1 MDTIKTMEEFIDKV
15 SNDSCESFYTENKY
29 HTSFVMQVP
38 YGSIKLIYTCS
49 QHSRKERIWLNI
61 YEKAE
66 LAAIVTA
73 DHEVYFVR
81 RYLFDLDGPESD
93 ISTLNQLA
101 SRWNDTARTEW
112 YKQYYD
118 SVAVPDPDNSA
129 TENARTK
136 ARYALFMDEEVPEP
150 ECPIKTMVKQ
160 EDMIEYLAG
169 YTALRQ
175 IADEAFDEYKT
186 QIAWQKCS
194 YLLTKKMVE
203 EKSVATDEELSLG
216 HALAGVIHKGIK
228 MVHVEFAK
236 NGKTASGK
244 IEADRLMRI
253 LVNRY
258 HISTWDFD
266 TNKNGDRIRKK
277 LGMSSYSDE
286 LYCSDITK
294 LTSRGKMI
302 YEKK

>member
-1 MDTIKTMEEFIDKV
+1 METIKTMEDFIDKV
-15 SNDSCESFYTENKY
+15 SNDSFEPFYTEGIY
-29 HTSFVMQVP
+29 YPSFVMQVP
-38 YGSIKLIYTCS
+38 YGCIKLIYTCI
-49 QHSRKERIWLNI
+49 QRSREERILLNMS
-61 YEKAE
+61 EEAE

-73 DHEVYFVR
+73 DYEIYFIR
-81 RYLFDLDGPESD
+81 RFLFDLNGLKSD
-93 ISTLNQLA
+93 VSTLDQLA
-101 SRWNDTARTEW
+101 SRWNDTAKTEW

-118 SVAVPDPDNSA
+118 SVAAPDPDDSA
-129 TENARTK
+129 TKHACTK

-203 EKSVATDEELSLG
+203 EKSVVTDEELSLG

-228 MVHVEFAK
+228 MVHVEFTK
-236 NGKTASGK
+236 NGETASGK
-244 IEADRLMRI
+244 IEADSLMRSLI
-253 LVNRY
+253 DNS
-258 HISTWDFD
+258 HISRWDFD
-266 TNKNGDRIRKK
+266 TNKNGDKIHEE
-277 LGMSSYSDE
+277 LGLSYSDD
-286 LYCSDITK
+286 LFCSDITK
-294 LTSRGKMI
+294 LTSRGKVI
-302 YEKK
+302 YEKN